1 MSKTDAPRSAKKLES
16 KVRINTTIQGDPARE
31 LLELKKRG
39 IFTSNRDAVVQSIQL
54 FYERVVE
61 RDLKEQRA
69 TALAG
74 ESD

>member
-1 MSKTDAPRSAKKLES
+1 MSRAEAPGNAKKLEA

-39 IFTSNRDAVVQSIQL
+39 IFTSNRDAVVQSIRL

-61 RDLKEQRA
+61 RDLKQQRA

-74 ESD
+74 EPD